1 MKKWIVLVV
10 MIAALAGCGSGGAK
24 ENSKSE
30 KNSGSVSTTE
40 VSTSKTETSS
50 SEKKIEMKDVD
61 FQVEGTNYKMKILDN
76 WKVLEDDEFSFS
88 AENDN
93 NVEGVMVS
101 GVKKTDV
108 DDFVALKSAMK
119 EQMKSDD
126 EVRIKEDTIKEE
138 PYQTPHYTGELYSFI
153 GVADGAN
160 TEIRFYFL
168 ETETEYIILN
178 FVGLPSFFER
188 NGELV
193 TEVVR
198 SFVAGQAEIVKK
210 PKLFTFKL
218 LFYLKRRLLFDLRGF
233 SVYGN

>member
-50 SEKKIEMKDVD
+50 SEKKIEMKDDD
-61 FQVEGTNYKMKILDN
+61 FQVEGTNYKKKILDN
-76 WKVLEDDEFSFS
+76 GKVREEDEFSFS

-198 SFVAGQAEIVKK
+198 SFVAG
-210 PKLFTFKL
+210 
-218 LFYLKRRLLFDLRGF
+218 
-233 SVYGN
+233 